1 MKREW
6 IGALVVAL
14 AIWAIAA
21 PAEAFCGFYVAKADS
36 QLFNRASQVIIA
48 REGPRTVLTMAN
60 DYQGDVKD
68 FALVVPVPV
77 VLQKEQV
84 NVGDRRIVE
93 RLDAFSAPRLVEYFD
108 EDPCRP
114 VYPASRELRMR
125 AAAPSAAVNEAARD
139 NALGVTIEAKFAV
152 GEYDILILGARES
165 DGLVTWLT
173 QNGYKLPRGA
183 RELLQPYI
191 RDRQKFFVA
200 RVNLKEAA
208 KNGFTPLR
216 PLQIALES
224 PRFGLPI
231 RLGMANAQQE
241 QDLLV
246 YLLTPKGR
254 VETTNYRTVEIPTD
268 REVPEFVQTE
278 FAKVYPA
285 LFERAHRQ
293 NGRNAVFVEY
303 AWDAGNCDP
312 CAAAP
317 PTPEELR
324 QAGVFWL
331 GGRRRPATV
340 FVTRLHV
347 RYGRDRFPE
356 DLQFKETP
364 NQTLFQGRYIIRHPF
379 RGETACATGREYR
392 QQTRA
397 RQEKEVQTLA
407 QLTGWPVD
415 SIRPKVD
422 FLEAAKP
429 TVAEPFWR
437 KLWR

>member
-1 MKREW
+1 MKYGFW
-6 IGALVVAL
+6 WVLCCFLALG
-14 AIWAIAA
+14 AIAP

-108 EDPCRP
+108 DDPCRP
-114 VYPASRELRMR
+114 VYAESREVMMR
-125 AAAPSAAVNEAARD
+125 SAAPSGAGTERQRD

-165 DGLVTWLT
+165 AGLVTWLT
-173 QNGYKLPRGA
+173 QNGYRLPVGA

-200 RVNLKEAA
+200 RVNLQEAA
-208 KNGFTPLR
+208 KNGFAPLR
-216 PLQIALES
+216 PLQIAFES

-231 RLGMANAQQE
+231 RLGMVNAQAE
-241 QDLLV
+241 QDLVV
-246 YLLTPKGR
+246 YLLTPRGR

-268 REVPEFVQTE
+268 KEVPEFVQTE

-285 LFERAHRQ
+285 LFARAHQQ
-293 NGRNAVFVEY
+293 NGRNAVFLEY

-312 CAAAP
+312 CVVDP
-317 PTPEELR
+317 PTPAELR

-331 GGRRRPATV
+331 GDRRQPANV
-340 FVTRLHV
+340 FVTRLHL

-356 DLQFKETP
+356 DLQFQETP

-379 RGETACATGREYR
+379 RGETACANGREYR
-392 QQTRA
+392 RQTRA

-407 QLTGWPVD
+407 RLTGWPVAA
-415 SIRPKVD
+415 IRPKVN
-422 FLEAAKP
+422 FLGDSQPDA
-429 TVAEPFWR
+429 PFWR
-437 KLWR
+437 QLWR

>member
-6 IGALVVAL
+6 IWAVVVAL
-14 AIWAIAA
+14 TIWAIAA

-114 VYPASRELRMR
+114 VYPASREVRMR
-125 AAAPSAAVNEAARD
+125 AAAPSAAVDGAQRD

-173 QNGYKLPRGA
+173 QNGYKLPNGA

-216 PLQIALES
+216 PLQIAMES

-246 YLLTPKGR
+246 YLLTPQGR

-268 REVPEFVQTE
+268 REVPEFVQKE

-293 NGRNAVFVEY
+293 TGRNAVFVEY
-303 AWDAGNCDP
+303 AWDTSNCDP
-312 CAAAP
+312 CAAEP

-331 GGRRRPATV
+331 GDRRRPTV
-340 FVTRLHV
+340 FLTRLHV

-364 NQTLFQGRYIIRHPF
+364 NQTLFQGRYILRHPF
-379 RGETACATGREYR
+379 RGETPCATGREYR

-407 QLTGWPVD
+407 QLTGWPVE

-429 TVAEPFWR
+429 ATAEPFWR

>member
-1 MKREW
+1 MKGRW
-6 IGALVVAL
+6 IWALVVAL
-14 AIWAIAA
+14 TMGAIAP

-36 QLFNRASQVIIA
+36 QLFNRASQVMIA

-60 DYQGDVKD
+60 DYQGEVKD

-114 VYPASRELRMR
+114 VYPTRPEVMMR
-125 AAAPSAAVNEAARD
+125 SGAPSAAVAAARRD
-139 NALGVTIEAKFAV
+139 NALGVTIEAQFAV

-165 DGLVTWLT
+165 EGLVTWLT
-173 QNGYKLPRGA
+173 QNGYKLPSGA

-216 PLQIALES
+216 PLQIAFES

-246 YLLTPKGR
+246 YLLTPQGR

-268 REVPEFVQTE
+268 KEVPEFVQKE

-293 NGRNAVFVEY
+293 NGRNAVFLEY
-303 AWDAGNCDP
+303 AWDTGNCDP
-312 CAAAP
+312 CAAEP
-317 PTPEELR
+317 LTPEELR

-331 GGRRRPATV
+331 GDRRRPTRV

-364 NQTLFQGRYIIRHPF
+364 NQSLFQGRYVIRHPF
-379 RGETACATGREYR
+379 RGETPCPTGREYR

-407 QLTGWPVD
+407 QLTGWPIA
-415 SIRPKVD
+415 SIRAKVD
-422 FLEAAKP
+422 FLEA
-429 TVAEPFWR
+429 AEPFWR